1 MKTLKNVCIALF
13 VVLVAASL
21 AVIGYKVKKIEEPDR
36 NLTVLEYKIG
46 TISDVDGE
54 ELDSGYALR
63 SKMQSKDKF
72 VKISVADGGIVKY
85 RVFCYNADKVF
96 IGAGTTYENDITELP
111 ETMVLNSKIET
122 VSYYRVL
129 LIVPETEDMCTVTN
143 MNGYVEQVNVT
154 VKK

>member
-36 NLTVLEYKIG
+36 NLTVLEYEIG

-72 VKISVADGGIVKY
+72 VKISVADGGNVKY

>member
-1 MKTLKNVCIALF
+1 MKVLKNVCVILF

-21 AVIGYKVKKIEEPDR
+21 AVIGYKVKKLEEPER
-36 NLTVLEYKIG
+36 NLTVLEYEIG
-46 TISDVDGE
+46 TISTVDGE
-54 ELDSGYALR
+54 EFDSGYALR
-63 SKMQSKDKF
+63 SKMQEKDKF
-72 VKISVADGGIVKY
+72 VKISVVDGGIVKY
-85 RVFCYNADKVF
+85 QVFCYNADKAF
-96 IGAGTTYENDITELP
+96 IGAGTVYENDITELP

>member
-36 NLTVLEYKIG
+36 NLTVLEYEIG

-72 VKISVADGGIVKY
+72 VKISVAVGGIVKY